1 MAISRGEGRN
11 KDGTMTRTKKPDAV
25 RIDSLPIAAAI
36 ISLGTPLCGIEGNGG
51 SGRRLFV
58 FADPAAADLAG
69 QYATGTLQV
78 NAREFMRAFDQV
90 RDIVRGRVE
99 VSR

>member
-1 MAISRGEGRN
+1 
-11 KDGTMTRTKKPDAV
+11 MTRTRKPDAV

-36 ISLGTPLCGIEGNGG
+36 ISLGTPLCGIEGNG
-51 SGRRLFV
+51 GRRLFV